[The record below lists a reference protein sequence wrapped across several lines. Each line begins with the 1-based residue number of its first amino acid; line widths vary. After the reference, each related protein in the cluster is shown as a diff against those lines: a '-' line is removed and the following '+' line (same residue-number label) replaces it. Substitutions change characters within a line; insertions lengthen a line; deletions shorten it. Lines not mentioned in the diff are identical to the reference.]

1 MEESAEKKQFLKMTE
16 TPVSALIISLAI
28 PTVITMLTSS
38 FYNMADTFF
47 VSQIGTSASA
57 AVGVVFSLMAII
69 QAVGF
74 TIGMGSASIIS
85 RLLGVRD
92 VEAASKTAT
101 IAFIAAFSFGIIIT
115 IFGLLFLDKLMSF
128 LGATPSV
135 LPYAKNYAR
144 YILLGSPVICTSF
157 VLNNILRA
165 EGKSAKAMIALT
177 FGGIINV
184 LLDPIFIFTLKM
196 ETAGAAI
203 ATVISQTISFF
214 LLLQF
219 FFRQKTLCKISIKFL
234 EIDMQKLVQILLTGF
249 PSLCRQ
255 SLASIST
262 ILLNRAASV
271 YGDDALA
278 GMSIV
283 MRIIQVVASV
293 MVGIGQGFTPVSGY
307 NYGAKKYKR
316 VKTAYFFTVRAG
328 FICLLFSSIILF
340 AFAPQ
345 IIKFFRNDLNVIK
358 IGAAAL
364 RFQTIGLPLHSVVI
378 ATNMLMQSTGKTKS
392 ATLLSSMRQGI
403 YFIPLIIIMPMLF
416 NLTGVIMSQAISD
429 FLSFLTSIPFLILFF
444 KKLNEKE
451 GKTNL

>member
-184 LLDPIFIFTLKM
+184 LLDPFFIFTLKM